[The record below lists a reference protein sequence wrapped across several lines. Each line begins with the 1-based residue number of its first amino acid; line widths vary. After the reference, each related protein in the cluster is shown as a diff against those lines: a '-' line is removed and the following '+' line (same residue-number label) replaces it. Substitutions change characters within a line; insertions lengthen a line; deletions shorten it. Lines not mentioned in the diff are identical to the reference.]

1 MEVNEYTAARPSAG
15 LRPYVDGYSGYRQ
28 RGMPPSRHRG
38 LPSPYLTLI
47 LTLDEPLVIAAHP
60 DRRQAPGSY
69 DALIG
74 GLHLAPALITS
85 DGASS
90 GIQVSV
96 NPLGCRALFGLPAAE
111 LRNVDTDLS
120 SVLDPVA
127 VDEVRDRMRAASG
140 WAERFA
146 EVDRWLTRMA
156 RSRTTGARA
165 AEVHPDVARAFRR
178 LVAGGGDVPI
188 AQLAGEVGWSAR
200 HLTARFAAEV
210 GLRPKEAARV
220 IRFDRVRRRIAPG
233 VRLADVAAAGGYF
246 DQAHLARDFREFA
259 GVSPTRWL
267 ADEVGIVQATPV
279 ELDQD

>member
-1 MEVNEYTAARPSAG
+1 MPVNEHTMAWPSAA
-15 LRPYVDGYSGYRQ
+15 LRPYVGWYSGYRQ
-28 RGMPPSRHRG
+28 RDLPPNRHRG

-60 DRRQAPGSY
+60 DRRQAPGTY

-90 GIQVSV
+90 GIQVAV

-120 SVLDPVA
+120 SVLDPA
-127 VDEVRDRMRAASG
+127 VIDRTRERMRSATT

-146 EVDRWLTRMA
+146 VADRWLCRMA
-156 RSRTTGARA
+156 VAHE

-178 LVAGGGDVPI
+178 LVASGGDVPI
-188 AQLAGEVGWSAR
+188 AALAGEVGWSAR
-200 HLTARFAAEV
+200 HLTTRFAAEV

-220 IRFDRVRRRIAPG
+220 VRFDRVRRKIVPG
-233 VRLADVAAAGGYF
+233 VRLAELAVDAGYF
-246 DQAHLARDFREFA
+246 DQAHLTRDFREFA

-267 ADEVGIVQATPV
+267 ADEFGFVQATPV
-279 ELDQD
+279 ELGQD

>member
-1 MEVNEYTAARPSAG
+1 MPVNEHTMAWPSAA
-15 LRPYVDGYSGYRQ
+15 LRPYVGWYSGYRQ
-28 RGMPPSRHRG
+28 RGLPPNRHRG

-60 DRRQAPGSY
+60 DRRQGAGTY

-90 GIQVSV
+90 GIQVAV

-120 SVLDPVA
+120 SVLDPA
-127 VDEVRDRMRAASG
+127 VIDRTRERMRSATT

-146 EVDRWLTRMA
+146 VVDRWLCRMA
-156 RSRTTGARA
+156 LAHE

-178 LVAGGGDVPI
+178 LVASGGDVPI
-188 AQLAGEVGWSAR
+188 AALAGEVGWSAR
-200 HLTARFAAEV
+200 HLT
-210 GLRPKEAARV
+210 
-220 IRFDRVRRRIAPG
+220 
-233 VRLADVAAAGGYF
+233 
-246 DQAHLARDFREFA
+246 
-259 GVSPTRWL
+259 TR
-267 ADEVGIVQATPV
+267 
-279 ELDQD
+279 